1 MTATVPPSFLAA
13 LVPLDFFLGHSDNA
27 SREIGHALKRRG
39 LRLGGRNRGF
49 TEPSSV
55 LRRNVSVD
63 LLRAAITAS
72 GLSVPRF
79 AREALGRHPRTV
91 WRWLAGDTIPE
102 VVVELLRQ
110 IAKVSKESV

>member
-1 MTATVPPSFLAA
+1 M
-13 LVPLDFFLGHSDNA
+13 
-27 SREIGHALKRRG
+27 
-39 LRLGGRNRGF
+39 
-49 TEPSSV
+49 SV
-55 LRRNVSVD
+55 E

-79 AREALGRHPRTV
+79 AREVLGRHPRTV

-110 IAKVSKESV
+110 LAKVSKVSKVLDDTDIPPCSTGNAR